1 MIEYAIVSGQSFL
14 NLIGPTLA
22 PVIGLFAKVG
32 LNLSVVEACFA
43 ILIIVGL
50 TIVSLY
56 FLATKR

>member
-1 MIEYAIVSGQSFL
+1 MIEYAIISGQSFL
-14 NLIGPTLA
+14 NLIGPTLD
-22 PVIGLFAKVG
+22 PVIRLFAKVG
-32 LNLSVVEACFA
+32 INLSGAEACFA

>member
-14 NLIGPTLA
+14 NLIEPTLT
-22 PVIGLFAKVG
+22 PVRGLFAKVG
-32 LNLSVVEACFA
+32 LNLSVVETSFA
-43 ILIIVGL
+43 ILIIVGF